1 MTARK
6 IARREHALNKPLWD
20 KLVLQAT
27 KMQDPKGE
35 WNQAKGAWV
44 AQQYA
49 KAGGTY
55 SRSKPSSQQGAGA
68 QLGKGNSGRGSSN
81 SLGGHLTKA
90 HAASA
95 RLQELAKR
103 LNRKGES

>member
-1 MTARK
+1 MTTYK
-6 IARREHALNKPLWD
+6 TARREHALNKPLWD
-20 KLVLQAT
+20 KLVQQAT
-27 KMQDPKGE
+27 KTMEPKGE

-55 SRSKPSSQQGAGA
+55 NRSKPSSQQGAGA
-68 QLGKGNSGRGSSN
+68 QLGKGNGRGSSQ
-81 SLGGHLTKA
+81 LGGHLTKA
-90 HAASA
+90 KAAAA

-103 LNRKGES
+103 LNRKDGP